1 MDWREN
7 DRKVNNRRAFSER
20 SRGQTRTVR
29 QARFVSV
36 WARAGRTLDTCNNVQ
51 INPAPWWCSRA
62 SDQHT
67 DPVVAD
73 HSSGPTDR
81 WNIPLK
87 LQVNPSFLWFFPL
100 LCVVWGKTP
109 ACKRSREPLGSDQR
123 NQGIQSAFSLC
134 FNTLSSSY
142 HSITNLPA
150 RPTSFFSL
158 RRLAPPRV
166 STTFFLEIN
175 AGPVEAATKTVI
187 TQNAAN
193 SWVITAYFIRCARGS
208 RRCPRKGS
216 TYIPINSLNMEEL
229 VVIFKRGG
237 CLSARWSVS
246 NTSPVHERSK
256 IC

>member
-87 LQVNPSFLWFFPL
+87 LQVNPSFLWFF
-100 LCVVWGKTP
+100 
-109 ACKRSREPLGSDQR
+109 
-123 NQGIQSAFSLC
+123 
-134 FNTLSSSY
+134 SSSASSEGK
-142 HSITNLPA
+142 HQPANGPANLH
-150 RPTSFFSL
+150 L
-158 RRLAPPRV
+158 RRKW
-166 STTFFLEIN
+166 SEKS
-175 AGPVEAATKTVI
+175 G
-187 TQNAAN
+187 N
-193 SWVITAYFIRCARGS
+193 SERLQ
-208 RRCPRKGS
+208 
-216 TYIPINSLNMEEL
+216 SLFQYPQL
-229 VVIFKRGG
+229 V
-237 CLSARWSVS
+237 LSFYY
-246 NTSPVHERSK
+246 
-256 IC
+256 